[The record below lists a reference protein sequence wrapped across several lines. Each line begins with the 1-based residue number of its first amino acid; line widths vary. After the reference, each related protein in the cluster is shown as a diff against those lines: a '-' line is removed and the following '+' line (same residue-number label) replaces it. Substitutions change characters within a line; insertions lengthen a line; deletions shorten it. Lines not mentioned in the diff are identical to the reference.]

1 MMRTHVPLLFLLL
14 ALPTVLRAQRPP
26 MDSANAR
33 AATDDYQRTGRA
45 RVVQTGTY
53 SMVPFGHVQP
63 TLQCAPA
70 RVCTIELQSGERVID
85 HVLGDSQRW
94 VVEFGMA
101 QDSTPLVAT
110 KPVGPPDAC
119 DLTTNLVV
127 TTDRR
132 TYHFTLDSPPC
143 PGRGESTN
151 PILPYMSQM
160 KFYYPDEALVRHHGT
175 GEPRES
181 AEAPRAPGVMG
192 AGGPPGVAEEAGAAM
207 PVADLGE
214 LHFDYRSTPDR
225 RFPWVPRVIF
235 DNGRQTCIRLPPE
248 AYHSDLAVLYELN
261 AQGGYELV
269 QYVVRDGC
277 ILTDR
282 VMQRMVLLIPG
293 GQGGDPLRLLIVRLQ
308 HRGAR

>member
-1 MMRTHVPLLFLLL
+1 MRIHVPLLVFLLAFPT
-14 ALPTVLRAQRPP
+14 ALPAQRSP

-33 AATDDYQRTGRA
+33 AATGDYQRTGRA
-45 RVVQTGTY
+45 RVVQAGTY

-63 TLQCAPA
+63 TLTCAPL
-70 RVCTIELQSGERVID
+70 RVCTIELQGGERVID
-85 HVLGDSQRW
+85 SVIGDPERW
-94 VVEFGMA
+94 VVDFAAGP
-101 QDSTPLVAT
+101 DSTPLVVA
-110 KPVGPPDAC
+110 KPVALPNAC

-127 TTDRR
+127 TTSRR
-132 TYHFTLDSPPC
+132 IYHVTLDSPPC
-143 PGRGESTN
+143 AAHGESTN
-151 PILPYMSQM
+151 PDLPYTRQV
-160 KFYYPDEALVRHHGT
+160 KFYYPDEALVRHHT
-175 GEPRES
+175 AAEPRERAGERDVPAAAGVP
-181 AEAPRAPGVMG
+181 AEVGV
-192 AGGPPGVAEEAGAAM
+192 AM
-207 PVADLGE
+207 PVAELGE
-214 LHFDYRSTPDR
+214 LHFDYRATPDR

-282 VMQRMVLLIPG
+282 VMLRMVLLIAG

-308 HRGAR
+308 SREAR